1 MKLTIEATERITS
14 IDGVKVRAWKGTTE
28 RGVPVVVFVH
38 RIAVDNSRDSGELD
52 RELVETMPPGRE
64 VPLIDALERTE
75 AEAAGPM
82 AFRDVPDEDGAL

>member
-75 AEAAGPM
+75 AEASRP
-82 AFRDVPDEDGAL
+82 

>member
-14 IDGVKVRAWKGTTE
+14 IDGVKARAWKGVTE

-52 RELVETMPPGRE
+52 RELVETLPPGRD
-64 VPLIDALERTE
+64 VPLIDALEHTE
-75 AEAAGPM
+75 EEAIKP
-82 AFRDVPDEDGAL
+82 